1 MAPQNKDHRRK
12 EQVADELRETNE
24 KLIKRLA
31 GHRLTQEVLRKDAQ
45 TFRAIADTLPVGVSL
60 AEDRKLTWANPAFMK
75 IHGFESA
82 NDYFGQSTEILF
94 ASHDEFER
102 VGRIV
107 YSDLEIG
114 NIAEISAKQK
124 RKDGSVFDARLRL
137 AIFSASDPAKKI
149 VICCTTD
156 MSEKV
161 EAEDRLRKSDERYRT
176 SLEQSF
182 DGALILKGSKILF
195 ANSRFSEM
203 VGYSKEELE
212 GMEYSEVL
220 HPDYRELVTER
231 AAARI
236 RGENVPGYYEIKLLR
251 KDGSSFE
258 AEISARVIEIR
269 GEACIQAWIRDV
281 SERKKAEEAPKQSEE
296 RYRALV
302 EQSFDGI
309 MIHDGTKIV
318 FANSRLCEMLGYQK
332 EELEG
337 IDHWMTL
344 HPDYREMVIERA
356 AARARGERCTWSL
369 RSQAAAQRWFQF

>member
-1 MAPQNKDHRRK
+1 MAPQNKDHRHK

-94 ASHDEFER
+94 ASHDEFDR

-137 AIFSASDPAKKI
+137 ALFSASDPAKKI

-156 MSEKV
+156 MSEQSRSRGQAPQ
-161 EAEDRLRKSDERYRT
+161 ERGTLSYLAGAE
-176 SLEQSF
+176 F
-182 DGALILKGSKILF
+182 
-195 ANSRFSEM
+195 
-203 VGYSKEELE
+203 
-212 GMEYSEVL
+212 
-220 HPDYRELVTER
+220 
-231 AAARI
+231 
-236 RGENVPGYYEIKLLR
+236 
-251 KDGSSFE
+251 
-258 AEISARVIEIR
+258 
-269 GEACIQAWIRDV
+269 
-281 SERKKAEEAPKQSEE
+281 
-296 RYRALV
+296 
-302 EQSFDGI
+302 
-309 MIHDGTKIV
+309 
-318 FANSRLCEMLGYQK
+318 
-332 EELEG
+332 
-337 IDHWMTL
+337 
-344 HPDYREMVIERA
+344 
-356 AARARGERCTWSL
+356 
-369 RSQAAAQRWFQF
+369 